1 MNKAPEN
8 FLRVT
13 VLVQSPSDSSQ
24 CIDQITS
31 FDSYTRHGNLI
42 DTPLVACWDCVGR
55 MLLLAI
61 PLLILPIT
69 TVIVY
74 ESIFS
79 ERYEMISWM
88 QSICIIPIILDIRY
102 SQPPVDEFQA
112 VVWWSVTAKKA
123 IPGVTDGEK
132 LTESSSGGKRDD
144 FS

>member
-1 MNKAPEN
+1 
-8 FLRVT
+8 
-13 VLVQSPSDSSQ
+13 
-24 CIDQITS
+24 
-31 FDSYTRHGNLI
+31 
-42 DTPLVACWDCVGR
+42 

-74 ESIFS
+74 ESIFG

-123 IPGVTDGEK
+123 ILGIWK
-132 LTESSSGGKRDD
+132 AESLPKFPSGGIEI
-144 FS
+144 